1 MREARLGNLKTALDL
16 TTREMFLMLSRAEV
30 KKQVLERLVSED
42 GRPLSQPQVALRSL
56 IELCEC
62 ASEREKEGAGLVIV
76 EILNELHLE
85 RLIVPG
91 TANPNGIGDGPLS
104 WPCFRVTEHGRKV
117 AEATEYQPYDPDG
130 YLARLRQEL
139 PDIDSRIVRYL
150 EEALACLRA
159 DCLLAAAVMIGG
171 AAEKAMLL
179 LIEAF
184 GYAIDDETQRKQYET
199 ETSSWLISR
208 KYRALWGRL
217 EPIAGTLPADLK
229 DDLHTNLDRIF
240 DLIRRTRNEA
250 GHPTTGL
257 MYRETVVANLILFPS
272 YCLRVYGLMEYFAN
286 HPIT

>member
-1 MREARLGNLKTALDL
+1 
-16 TTREMFLMLSRAEV
+16 MLSRAEV
-30 KKQVLERLVSED
+30 KRRIFEHLVSQD
-42 GRPLSQPQVALRSL
+42 SRPRDQPQTALRSL
-56 IELCEC
+56 IEFCEC
-62 ASEREKEGAGLVIV
+62 ASEREKEAAGLVIV

-91 TANPNGIGDGPLS
+91 TANPEGTGGGPLS
-104 WPCFRVTEHGRKV
+104 WPFFRVTEHGRKI

-139 PDIDSRIVRYL
+139 PDIDSTIVRYL

-179 LIEAF
+179 LIEGF

-257 MYRETVVANLILFPS
+257 MDRDAVVANLILFPS
-272 YCLRVYGLMEYFAN
+272 YCRRIYRLMDYFAS
-286 HPIT
+286 HPVT